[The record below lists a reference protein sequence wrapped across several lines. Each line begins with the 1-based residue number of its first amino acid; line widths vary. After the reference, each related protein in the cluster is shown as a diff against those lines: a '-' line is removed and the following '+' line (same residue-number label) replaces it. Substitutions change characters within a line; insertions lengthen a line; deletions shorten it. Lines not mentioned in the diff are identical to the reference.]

1 MGEGIQT
8 DTICLPASGPCG
20 LSGLLSRPDGA
31 FAEGLTPS
39 PEYLATVTM
48 GGGQGPVSLAD
59 GLSEQE
65 VLPGPLTG
73 PRSPPVPP
81 GQLCLDLFGGF
92 CHYPPKPLSLLI
104 WDQARVE
111 PRERSR
117 VSPPGPLAP
126 RVPGP
131 ACMETFE
138 GRAAWLLPYFFF
150 LSCTLYLELP
160 GCLWE
165 FSSIWQGASC
175 PRASPQGPLG
185 QLPSSELFPGCWSV
199 LQMSATPTRSEQGPV
214 DQTLRNLAFPGPVRL
229 LIQTLASG
237 SHRWAQ
243 RWPEGS
249 GS

>member
-39 PEYLATVTM
+39 PEYLATVAM

-104 WDQARVE
+104 WDQAQVE

-126 RVPGP
+126 RVPGT

-150 LSCTLYLELP
+150 LSCTLYLGVQQHLARCFLSQSLP
-160 GCLWE
+160 T
-165 FSSIWQGASC
+165 GALRSA
-175 PRASPQGPLG
+175 PIIRAVP
-185 QLPSSELFPGCWSV
+185 
-199 LQMSATPTRSEQGPV
+199 
-214 DQTLRNLAFPGPVRL
+214 RL
-229 LIQTLASG
+229 LVSPADV
-237 SHRWAQ
+237 SHAD
-243 RWPEGS
+243 EV
-249 GS
+249 